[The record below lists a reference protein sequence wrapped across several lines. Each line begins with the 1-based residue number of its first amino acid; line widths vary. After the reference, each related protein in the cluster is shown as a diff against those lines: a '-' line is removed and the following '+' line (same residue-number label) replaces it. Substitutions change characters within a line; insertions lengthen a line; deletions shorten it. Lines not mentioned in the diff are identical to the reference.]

1 LYLLVSAGT
10 LVATVAVTP
19 QTRTLAITRVS
30 VVDVIDGRIVPNS
43 IVTIRGE
50 TISSVSQNGDLAAD
64 AQVVDVRANS
74 SYRVS
79 GTCTRTSRGTKRLGC
94 RCTSPTA

>member
-1 LYLLVSAGT
+1 MPKHRARLYLLVSAVM

-50 TISSVSQNGDLAAD
+50 TISSVSQNGA
-64 AQVVDVRANS
+64 R
-74 SYRVS
+74 
-79 GTCTRTSRGTKRLGC
+79 SR
-94 RCTSPTA
+94 RCTGHRRSG